1 MLSGEVNDPTA
12 PSMGLE
18 IATGHLQQTTV
29 ITKINWVT
37 KRTTCGSK

>member
-1 MLSGEVNDPTA
+1 
-12 PSMGLE
+12 MGLE
-18 IATGHLQQTTV
+18 IATEQLQQTTV